1 MLSHCEVIF
10 DLEEGHSLEKKNLS
24 SLSRWMVDWRV
35 IVFGILWRRSFA
47 GTQSRLSHNYPA
59 DPGHKHNKQKLLKTR
74 KWKTDQK
81 LVLDVFKS
89 RIFIFILIIILRT
102 EIDKKYICSN

>member
-1 MLSHCEVIF
+1 MVLSHCEVIF

-47 GTQSRLSHNYPA
+47 ETQSRLSHNYPV
-59 DPGHKHNKQKLLKTR
+59 DPEHEHNKLKLWEKR
-74 KWKTDQK
+74 
-81 LVLDVFKS
+81 
-89 RIFIFILIIILRT
+89 
-102 EIDKKYICSN
+102 